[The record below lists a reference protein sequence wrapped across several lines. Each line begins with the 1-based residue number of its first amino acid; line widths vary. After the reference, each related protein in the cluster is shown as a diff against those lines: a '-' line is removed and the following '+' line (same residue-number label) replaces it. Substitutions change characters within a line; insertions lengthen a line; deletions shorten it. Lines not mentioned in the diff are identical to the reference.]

1 LAASPMGHEAPQ
13 RYRALRIISTIL
25 RIFAYLVA
33 VLGLIGVIVGA
44 GFSGSQEGAGGAAAV
59 LGIGIP
65 YVLFITLFL
74 LAYAELLRL
83 LIDVEGNTRATADH
97 LAGFYA
103 PSPPAGAGPPPAR

>member
-1 LAASPMGHEAPQ
+1 MAASPMGATPQ
-13 RYRALRIISTIL
+13 RYRALRIISTII

-44 GFSGSQEGAGGAAAV
+44 GFSGSQEGAAAAGTV
-59 LGIGIP
+59 VGVGIP
-65 YVLFITLFL
+65 YVLFTALFL

-83 LIDVEGNTRATADH
+83 LIDVEQNTRATADH

-103 PSPPAGAGPPPAR
+103 PSPPPGAGAPPAR